1 MATAVVSVPGLAE
14 AACINTGGS
23 NYECSGALTTPQ
35 PFSGA
40 GVAVTTT
47 PGFSVNTTGGVAI
60 DINGTG
66 PLSYTDTNTSNLT
79 GTSGGISIVQTNG
92 PGTVTVLT
100 GGTVTATEAA
110 GTGIHAFGSQSGTGA
125 SVNAAAVSGGRIGIN
140 VQNIGSGLTQVIA
153 SGPVTG
159 SNWYGIV
166 AANNQILLDPSGDF
180 NAAVAYGGTTPTDV
194 IVRASGG
201 VTGGLTGV
209 LAWNGGAGELQV
221 DTRGGAVSG
230 GTRDGIV
237 ALSYPFGIGN
247 TPTNLSVTSDA
258 VSGARHG
265 IVAIN
270 AGSGENTVTAYGA
283 VSGASGYGIAAVNGA
298 YNARDLINDGVIT
311 ITGAAGTDLTVTA
324 HGPVSGGLAGIYA
337 NNQGTGAT
345 QLTAAALVQGGTYGI
360 RAENGEDAGDLK
372 VNVANVTGGTG
383 VSLVSASRTG
393 AINVVASGPVVGT
406 TGDGINTYNRFDI
419 RSLSVTATSVE
430 GARNGITVLSESDT
444 PSAHINGGFI
454 TISASGL
461 VKGVA
466 GDGIYADNS
475 ATLGAGGG
483 MNIDVAEVSGGRH
496 GILALTNGLVIGN
509 LINGA
514 LTITTRGSVTG
525 FSGDGIHAEHAG
537 DAEISINAQ
546 AAVSGGAAGIYA
558 LHTGAGATTINA
570 TGPIQ
575 GGTYGVR
582 AENNNNNSGD
592 LKVNVANVTG
602 GTGVSLVSASRTGVI
617 NVVASGPVVGTT
629 GDGINTYNRFDIRS
643 LSVTATSVEGARNG
657 ITVLSESD
665 TPSAHI
671 NGGFI
676 TISASGL
683 VKGVAGDGI
692 YADNSATLGAGGGMN
707 IDVAEVSGGRHGIL
721 ALTNGLV
728 IGNLING
735 ALTITTR
742 GSVTGFSGDGIH
754 AEHAGDAEISINA
767 QAAVS
772 GGVTGIY
779 ALHTGAGA
787 TTITAGGAVSGGTA
801 AIDAIS
807 AGAPIRID
815 VAGTGSLRNASGALS
830 DLAVRTSGGQANLTN
845 AGLIAGTMNLSG
857 AGNTV
862 GNAGVWATA
871 GTSLFGGA
879 TDVVTNQIGGAIV
892 ASGMTRFDNLGLIVN
907 QGRITMLN
915 GVTGDV
921 LQTSGNAR
929 FDAGSIFAVD
939 IGGANQSDR
948 FVAAG
953 TATLTGGTIAVNVQS
968 PLQAGARYT
977 VLTGNGGVNGQFSAL
992 SGGTAFLTLQ
1002 DSYDANNVYLDVIK
1016 YRNFAE
1022 AGLTANQIA
1031 TAGGLESLG
1040 AGPLYSA
1047 VANLF
1052 TDAQARNAFDQLSGE
1067 AHASLRTALVEDS
1080 RFMRSGA
1087 IDRLRGA
1094 FDAPGAP
1101 VIPVM
1106 SYAQGGPVMVR
1117 GAPQERF
1124 AIWAQAYGSWGHWS
1138 GNGNAAKLTRS
1149 TGGFT
1154 VGIDTLAFA
1163 DWRIGLLAGYSS
1175 TGIGARAASGNSD
1188 NYHLGGYAGTQWG
1201 PVGVRVGLIET
1212 WHDIRATRQ
1221 VVFPGFSDL
1230 LQGSYRGNTTQVFG
1244 DIGYRL
1250 TYGRMAFEPFANLA
1264 YVHLR
1269 TDGFREIGGPAA
1281 LISQGRTMSTTFTTL
1296 GLRASMQF
1304 DLGGIEVTA
1313 RGTVGWRHAFG
1324 AVTPRALFAFAGGAP
1339 FGIDGAAIARNAAV
1353 LEAGLDI
1360 PLAPRAT
1367 FGLSYAAQLARR
1379 ASDQTFKANL
1389 AVKF

>member
-360 RAENGEDAGDLK
+360 RAENGEDA
-372 VNVANVTGGTG
+372 
-383 VSLVSASRTG
+383 
-393 AINVVASGPVVGT
+393 
-406 TGDGINTYNRFDI
+406 
-419 RSLSVTATSVE
+419 
-430 GARNGITVLSESDT
+430 
-444 PSAHINGGFI
+444 
-454 TISASGL
+454 
-461 VKGVA
+461 
-466 GDGIYADNS
+466 
-475 ATLGAGGG
+475 
-483 MNIDVAEVSGGRH
+483 
-496 GILALTNGLVIGN
+496 
-509 LINGA
+509 
-514 LTITTRGSVTG
+514 
-525 FSGDGIHAEHAG
+525 
-537 DAEISINAQ
+537 
-546 AAVSGGAAGIYA
+546 
-558 LHTGAGATTINA
+558 
-570 TGPIQ
+570 
-575 GGTYGVR
+575 
-582 AENNNNNSGD
+582 GD